1 MRSEGV
7 NQHLSLEGEIVRCF
21 QCGSCTSSCTTNSVM
36 PEYNPRRSIEMA
48 VVSGVIPTSEE
59 AWSCSTCANCVERC
73 PRGVSAMDVMLS
85 ARKLLLEKNG
95 EIPGD
100 RKVMIGNIMSTG
112 LAFNSADQLDEI
124 RRTLGLPEVSL
135 DVESLKQIRDL
146 VEQSDSLK
154 SLKSQVTGG
163 GAE

>member
-1 MRSEGV
+1 
-7 NQHLSLEGEIVRCF
+7 
-21 QCGSCTSSCTTNSVM
+21 
-36 PEYNPRRSIEMA
+36 
-48 VVSGVIPTSEE
+48 
-59 AWSCSTCANCVERC
+59 
-73 PRGVSAMDVMLS
+73 MDVMLS

-124 RRTLGLPEVSL
+124 RRTLDLPEASL

-154 SLKSQVTGG
+154 SLKSQGNGG
-163 GAE
+163 GAK